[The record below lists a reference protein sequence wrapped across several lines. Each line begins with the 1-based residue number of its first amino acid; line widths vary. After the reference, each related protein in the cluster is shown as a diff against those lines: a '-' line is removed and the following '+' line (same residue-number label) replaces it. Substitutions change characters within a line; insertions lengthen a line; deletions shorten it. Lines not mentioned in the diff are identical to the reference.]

1 MRIFRFESIDS
12 TSDYLKNK
20 KDIENYDLAIAE
32 IQTKGRG
39 RRGNNWFSSKGM
51 ALFSFALKAEKNIS
65 IEEYSKLPLVTGI
78 SVLRGIRRIE
88 ELDLKFKWTND
99 IYLDDK
105 KLSGILVEKVD
116 DFFIIGIGI
125 NVNNKELGLAEET
138 AISLTNKTKNSYIIE
153 DIIFTVID
161 EFKKYYKRFCDGE
174 WEYILDEINS
184 KNYLKGKAVD
194 IASINGTAAGIV
206 NEIAQD
212 GRLEVEVSGK
222 KQLFNIGEV
231 HISRMK
237 NETE

>member
-1 MRIFRFESIDS
+1 MQIFRFESINS

-20 KDIENYDLAIAE
+20 KDIKEFDLAIAE

-39 RRGNNWFSSKGM
+39 RRGNNWSSSKGM
-51 ALFSFALKAEKNIS
+51 ALFSFSLKIDKNIS
-65 IEEYSKLPLVTGI
+65 IEEYSKLPLVIGI
-78 SVLRGIRRIE
+78 SVLRGIKRIE

-105 KLSGILVEKVD
+105 KLSGILVEKVN

-125 NVNNKELGLAEET
+125 NVNNKELGIIDEV
-138 AISLTNKTKNSYIIE
+138 AISLKNKTGKNYIIE

-174 WEYILDEINS
+174 WKYILEEINS
-184 KNYLKGKAVD
+184 KNYLKERIVN
-194 IASINGTAAGIV
+194 IVSINETVIGKV
-206 NEIAQD
+206 NEIAQN

-222 KQLFNIGEV
+222 KRFFDIGEV
-231 HISRMK
+231 HINRVK
-237 NETE
+237 NEIE

>member
-116 DFFIIGIGI
+116 DFFIIG
-125 NVNNKELGLAEET
+125 K
-138 AISLTNKTKNSYIIE
+138 
-153 DIIFTVID
+153 
-161 EFKKYYKRFCDGE
+161 
-174 WEYILDEINS
+174 
-184 KNYLKGKAVD
+184 
-194 IASINGTAAGIV
+194 
-206 NEIAQD
+206 
-212 GRLEVEVSGK
+212 
-222 KQLFNIGEV
+222 
-231 HISRMK
+231 
-237 NETE
+237 